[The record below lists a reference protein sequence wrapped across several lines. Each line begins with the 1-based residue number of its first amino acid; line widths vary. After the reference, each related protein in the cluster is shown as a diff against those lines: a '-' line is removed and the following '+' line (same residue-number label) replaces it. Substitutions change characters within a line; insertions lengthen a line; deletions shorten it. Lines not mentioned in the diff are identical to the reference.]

1 MKSHVFLCASMTI
14 ALVLLSA
21 GGCISKADF
30 DKCSR
35 LNEIQRVRIEDL
47 LANQENARIEA
58 DACRQELEL
67 TGQKDKYW
75 QQQLKAL
82 EAALQSK
89 NALVAQLTS
98 QLGQITIPVALSN
111 ALADWARQSG
121 TDLVDYNETTG
132 MVRFKSD
139 LLFDEGDDTVQPEAK
154 ERLEALSEVL
164 NSPVAEGFDVLI
176 VGHTDDMRIGKP
188 ATRAKHPTNWHL
200 SAHRAIAVEKVLAQ
214 AGMTEVRMVVMGMG
228 QFRPIEPNEPKQQGN
243 PKNRRVEIYIVP
255 AGQMGIASPTATL

>member
-1 MKSHVFLCASMTI
+1 MTYLLFRPIRIGRLELKNRVVMPPMGTRFAEGGKISDRQINYFARRAQGGVGLIINEVTAVDPSGLHSSANTQIFDDDKIPGMK
-14 ALVLLSA
+14 
-21 GGCISKADF
+21 
-30 DKCSR
+30 R
-35 LNEIQRVRIEDL
+35 LTEAVHKYGAKIMLHSCGSTRKIWPDL
-47 LANQENARIEA
+47 IEA
-58 DACRQELEL
+58 
-67 TGQKDKYW
+67 G
-75 QQQLKAL
+75 
-82 EAALQSK
+82 
-89 NALVAQLTS
+89 
-98 QLGQITIPVALSN
+98 
-111 ALADWARQSG
+111 
-121 TDLVDYNETTG
+121 VDIY
-132 MVRFKSD
+132 
-139 LLFDEGDDTVQPEAK
+139 DTVQPEAK